1 MPLLN
6 SKNRVLTLITA
17 GATIG
22 IVTGFAVP
30 LAASYQHQ
38 KFYQPTRAQ
47 LPSETVV
54 VPTLAP
60 SVAVVPEDRDSEMAR
75 LAARNRRLEA
85 LVATLRKKA
94 EGEVQHPDD

>member
-1 MPLLN
+1 MHLPKP
-6 SKNRVLTLITA
+6 KNRVWTLITA
-17 GATIG
+17 AATLG

-47 LPSETVV
+47 MPRETIVI
-54 VPTLAP
+54 PTLAP
-60 SVAVVPEDRDSEMAR
+60 EDPNSEVAK

-94 EGEVQHPDD
+94 Q